1 MGIQFNGI
9 YNWIAVLISKC
20 LGHIKFFVHSPQNLN
35 TVNMKPLQSIKE
47 LKSVVLSSEEQ
58 KKVKGGT
65 SIIVDII
72 GP

>member
-1 MGIQFNGI
+1 
-9 YNWIAVLISKC
+9 
-20 LGHIKFFVHSPQNLN
+20 
-35 TVNMKPLQSIKE
+35 MKPLQSIKE